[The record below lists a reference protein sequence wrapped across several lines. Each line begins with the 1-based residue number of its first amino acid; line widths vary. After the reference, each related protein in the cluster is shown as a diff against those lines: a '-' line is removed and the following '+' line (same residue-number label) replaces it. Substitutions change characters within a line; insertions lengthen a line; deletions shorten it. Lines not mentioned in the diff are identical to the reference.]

1 MKPILKKISPDNI
14 IKLSRHLEKKLL
26 IPSPPILRRQSN
38 RYSVIFPNN
47 SIYVNISG
55 NNSPMRSGN
64 NSPMRSGNNS
74 PIRSGNN
81 SPIITRVN
89 SPEVTLVEYLYINYP
104 LNPK

>member
-38 RYSVIFPNN
+38 RYSVINPNN
-47 SIYVNISG
+47 SIYVNI
-55 NNSPMRSGN
+55 
-64 NSPMRSGNNS
+64 SGNNS

-104 LNPK
+104 LNPE